1 MATDGCYST
10 VVIVF
15 GVAAV
20 DNVVFIQLLSV
31 CIPWLVPAGV
41 VVFVLVVFV
50 LVIFVLVVLVGTVH
64 SAGISTL
71 SIGCRR
77 AR

>member
-1 MATDGCYST
+1 
-10 VVIVF
+10 
-15 GVAAV
+15 
-20 DNVVFIQLLSV
+20 
-31 CIPWLVPAGV
+31 LVPAGV
-41 VVFVLVVFV
+41 VVFV